1 MMTRHMRG
9 SVTWVDL
16 ESPTHEELAL
26 VMKEF
31 GINSRIEEE
40 MVSPTAYPIS
50 ISFADY
56 EYMVL
61 HFPTGSNTDGARSQ
75 EVDFIVG
82 KTFMVTVRYE
92 VIEALHGL
100 HRVFEA
106 EELLGTQED
115 ASHPEALIEQVLR
128 RLYSSVSAEAEQI
141 LRVLERIELDIF
153 SGRERETVRAIS
165 NVNRVLLRFETMLT
179 RHKEP
184 LADFLE
190 QLCQPSLF
198 GKRASER
205 SARISAERDHAMA
218 LVTSYRAVA
227 SELRITNDSLLSA
240 SQNEVMKKLTLM
252 SFVILPLT
260 LITGVFG
267 MNVDEMPII
276 TQPGAFWIIVFIM
289 AVAALS
295 FFLFFKLRRW
305 F

>member
-1 MMTRHMRG
+1 MMTRHTRG
-9 SVTWVDL
+9 TVTWVDL

-40 MVSPTAYPIS
+40 IVSPTAYPIS
-50 ISFADY
+50 ISFPDY

-61 HFPTGSNTDGARSQ
+61 HFPTGTNTEGARSQ

-92 VIEALHGL
+92 VIEALHSL

-115 ASHPEALIEQVLR
+115 ATHPEALVEQVLR

-153 SGRERETVRAIS
+153 SGRERETVRSIS
-165 NVNRVLLRFETMLT
+165 NVNRILLRFETMLT

-184 LADFLE
+184 LTDFLTKLSE
-190 QLCQPSLF
+190 PTLF

-205 SARISAERDHAMA
+205 AARIGAERDHAMA
-218 LVTSYRAVA
+218 LVTSYKAVA

-240 SQNEVMKKLTLM
+240 SQNGTMKTLTIM

-267 MNVDEMPII
+267 MNIDEMPII
-276 TQPGAFWIIVFIM
+276 RLPGAFWIIVAIM
-289 AVAALS
+289 ACSAFS
-295 FFLFFKLRRW
+295 FFLFFRLKRW

>member
-1 MMTRHMRG
+1 M
-9 SVTWVDL
+9 
-16 ESPTHEELAL
+16 
-26 VMKEF
+26 MKEF

-50 ISFADY
+50 ISFSDY

-92 VIEALHGL
+92 VIEALHSL

-106 EELLGTQED
+106 EELLGTHED

-184 LADFLE
+184 LSDFLE
-190 QLCQPSLF
+190 QLCHPSLF

-205 SARISAERDHAMA
+205 ASRIAAERDHAMA

-240 SQNEVMKKLTLM
+240 SQNGVMKTLTIM
-252 SFVILPLT
+252 AFVTFPLT
-260 LITGVFG
+260 LISSIFG
-267 MNVDEMPII
+267 MNTTYLPIVGI
-276 TQPGAFWIIVFIM
+276 PGDFWFVIGGMAFM
-289 AVAALS
+289 ATS
-295 FFLFFKLRRW
+295 FFLFFRYKRW
-305 F
+305 L